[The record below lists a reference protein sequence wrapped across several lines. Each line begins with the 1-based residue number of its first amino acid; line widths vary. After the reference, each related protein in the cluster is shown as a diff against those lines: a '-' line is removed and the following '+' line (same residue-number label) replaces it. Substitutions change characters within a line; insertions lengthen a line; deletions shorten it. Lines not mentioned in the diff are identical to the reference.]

1 MRNIHKPNNTRPST
15 GGSGSGPR
23 VNTVRKAKEIILDE
37 ATRPLYGVQSFAEVT
52 PIRLCKRSLP
62 DSIGDKLADDIT
74 GGKVID
80 DSMTQNYLQHHLD
93 RNEITAN
100 ATDTH
105 TMTQKDLQNHLDR
118 NEIRANAPDPHAK
131 NTKETKGSPRK
142 TYYRRRGHRGHRRGH
157 SMRARHRRSINTD
170 YVSKRGKAVDFIT
183 AVKMSPAPP
192 IVRVVPPDPIYYR
205 HGRADEK
212 LFSQSFNRDVQDLI
226 RHNVQHYIKSDHLEV
241 TPNGHNDYLNRI
253 EAPRSGR
260 RIVYYATLPEIVR
273 RPSVPLEEYWTNY
286 MIPRELSGTY
296 LTSPI

>member
-62 DSIGDKLADDIT
+62 DSIGDKLADYVT
-74 GGKVID
+74 GGKVTD
-80 DSMTQNYLQHHLD
+80 D
-93 RNEITAN
+93 
-100 ATDTH
+100 
-105 TMTQKDLQNHLDR
+105 TMTQKDLQHHLDR
-118 NEIRANAPDPHAK
+118 NEIRANAPDPNAK

-212 LFSQSFNRDVQDLI
+212 LFSQVNAMKTSCKI
-226 RHNVQHYIKSDHLEV
+226 
-241 TPNGHNDYLNRI
+241 PNK
-253 EAPRSGR
+253 
-260 RIVYYATLPEIVR
+260 
-273 RPSVPLEEYWTNY
+273 
-286 MIPRELSGTY
+286 M
-296 LTSPI
+296 